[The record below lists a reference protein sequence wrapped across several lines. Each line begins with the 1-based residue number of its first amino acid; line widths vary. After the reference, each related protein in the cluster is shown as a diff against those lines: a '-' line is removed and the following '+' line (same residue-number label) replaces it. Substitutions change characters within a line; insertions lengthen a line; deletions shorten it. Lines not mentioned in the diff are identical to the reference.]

1 MLDIDETKRRRRGRL
16 NLDPS
21 ENRTHTIS
29 TRLNDVELAE
39 LDQKCAQCNMQRG
52 EFLRTAALHKL
63 PEQIPQINREQ
74 WIELS
79 RTAANLNQLAHH
91 LNATEIAPAIS
102 EVRAVLSEFRDSL
115 LGMKS

>member
-29 TRLNDVELAE
+29 TRLNDVELRE
-39 LDQKCAQCNMQRG
+39 LDQKCAELNMQRG

-63 PEQIPQINREQ
+63 PDQIPQINRDQ
-74 WIELS
+74 WVELS
-79 RTAANLNQLAHH
+79 RTASNLNQLAHH
-91 LNATEIAPAIS
+91 LNSSEIAPEIS
-102 EVRAVLSEFRDSL
+102 EVRKLLAEFRDSL
-115 LGMKS
+115 VGMQS